1 MNLKLNSL
9 FLVALLAV
17 SVFISACGGDSKHS
31 GQSIK
36 YPAGSVTNEDIKNQL
51 EFDARVQD
59 YDDSDDKKLVINV
72 HQSWVAS
79 PPGLPR
85 AAKLMVFMAT
95 SCPTARLF
103 LNAPPRAATSLSNKR
118 SPTIRDRK
126 ADARQP
132 LKILNNQ
139 DQI

>member
-31 GQSIK
+31 GQSSM
-36 YPAGSVTNEDIKNQL
+36 YPAGSVTSEDIKKQL

-79 PPGLPR
+79 PPGLKERSLNQWYSMWQASRSDTKGLEVEVLHDGIPV
-85 AAKLMVFMAT
+85 AKWT
-95 SCPTARLF
+95 SAHGYELVEQKK
-103 LNAPPRAATSLSNKR
+103 SDS
-118 SPTIRDRK
+118 
-126 ADARQP
+126 
-132 LKILNNQ
+132 
-139 DQI
+139 

>member
-79 PPGLPR
+79 PPGLKER
-85 AAKLMVFMAT
+85 SLNQWYSMWQAARGDTKGLEVEVLHDGTPVAKW
-95 SCPTARLF
+95 TA
-103 LNAPPRAATSLSNKR
+103 
-118 SPTIRDRK
+118 
-126 ADARQP
+126 ARGYELIEQ
-132 LKILNNQ
+132 KKSDDSGSQ
-139 DQI
+139 S